1 MAGISKKALAAEW
14 LLGSP
19 AAEIGRLWRI
29 LRASLIV
36 PLLRVSLY
44 VCLVMSTML
53 LIEWLYIGGVVL
65 YVKMFG
71 RKPERRYKWEA
82 VEDGSETGSAAF
94 PMVLVQIPLFNEKEV
109 YKLSIGAA
117 CSLSWP
123 ADRLLIQVVD
133 GSTDILIKDM
143 VEKECM
149 KWAGRGINI
158 IHQTRETREGY
169 KAGALKEGLNYDYVK
184 ECEYVAI
191 FDADFQPEPDF
202 LRRALPFL
210 IHNQDIA
217 LVQARWRFFTGKFSM
232 SLKHELSYDFPVNAV
247 ECLLTRLE
255 EMSLDYHFTA
265 EQEAGSTVHAF
276 FGFNGS
282 AGIWRI
288 AAINEAGGW
297 DDRTTAEDMDLAV
310 RAVLKGWKLVYVGD
324 LELIILFPIGES
336 ELPSTLKAF
345 RSQQHRWSCGPC
357 NLFGKIVMDVIKSK
371 KVSLWKKVYMIYNF
385 FFVRKIVGHTCIFF
399 SYCLVL
405 PLTILIPEVN
415 VPKGGA
421 VFIPCIIAGINSIL
435 ATPRSLH
442 LVFLWILFENV
453 MSLHLTKAIVK
464 GLLGTKN
471 ANEWIITEKI
481 GDSTKINTNN
491 EPVAP
496 EKPRSEVLRDR
507 ILLPELGFAMF
518 LFLSGGYGFLY
529 RNDYYFVYLFLQGIT
544 FTIVGFGLIG
554 T

>member
-1 MAGISKKALAAEW
+1 
-14 LLGSP
+14 
-19 AAEIGRLWRI
+19 
-29 LRASLIV
+29 
-36 PLLRVSLY
+36 
-44 VCLVMSTML
+44 MSTML

-65 YVKMFG
+65 YVKIFG

-82 VEDGSETGSAAF
+82 VEDGSEMGSAAF
-94 PMVLVQIPLFNEKEV
+94 PMILVQIPLCNEKEV

-149 KWAGRGINI
+149 KWANQGINI
-158 IHQTRETREGY
+158 IHQIRETRGGY
-169 KAGALKEGLNYDYVK
+169 KAGALKEGLNYNYVK

-217 LVQARWRFFTGKFSM
+217 LVQARWRF
-232 SLKHELSYDFPVNAV
+232 VNAD

-265 EQEAGSTVHAF
+265 EQEVGSTVHAF

-310 RAVLKGWKLVYVGD
+310 RAALKGWKLVYLGD
-324 LELIILFPIGES
+324 LEVKS

-345 RSQQHRWSCGPC
+345 RLQQHRWSCGPN
-357 NLFGKIVMDVIKSK
+357 NLVGKIMMDVIKSK

-421 VFIPCIIAGINSIL
+421 VFIPCIIAAINSIL

-442 LVFLWILFENV
+442 FVFFWILFESV
-453 MSLHLTKAIVK
+453 MSLHLTKAIFT
-464 GLLGTKN
+464 GLLGTKS
-471 ANEWIITEKI
+471 ANEWIVTEKL
-481 GDSTKINTNN
+481 GDSTKNKTNN

-496 EKPRSEVLRDR
+496 KEPRSGVLRDR

-518 LFLSGGYGFLY
+518 LFFSGGYGFLY

-554 T
+554 K

>member
-1 MAGISKKALAAEW
+1 MPPIILSPALYHNVKQQRAECRKPARISNFLPSPHSLQNSHPHFIVLQFSFFASDLARDTKKTKMQQINSVFKEAMAGISKKALAAEW

-19 AAEIGRLWRI
+19 AVEEIGRLWRI
-29 LRASLIV
+29 LRASFIV
-36 PLLRVSLY
+36 PLLRISLY

-82 VEDGSETGSAAF
+82 VEDGSEMGSAAF

-133 GSTDILIKDM
+133 GSTDILIK
-143 VEKECM
+143 
-149 KWAGRGINI
+149 
-158 IHQTRETREGY
+158 
-169 KAGALKEGLNYDYVK
+169 VK
-184 ECEYVAI
+184 
-191 FDADFQPEPDF
+191 
-202 LRRALPFL
+202 
-210 IHNQDIA
+210 
-217 LVQARWRFFTGKFSM
+217 
-232 SLKHELSYDFPVNAV
+232 
-247 ECLLTRLE
+247 
-255 EMSLDYHFTA
+255 
-265 EQEAGSTVHAF
+265 
-276 FGFNGS
+276 
-282 AGIWRI
+282 
-288 AAINEAGGW
+288 
-297 DDRTTAEDMDLAV
+297 
-310 RAVLKGWKLVYVGD
+310 
-324 LELIILFPIGES
+324 S
-336 ELPSTLKAF
+336 ELPSSLKAF
-345 RSQQHRWSCGPC
+345 RSQQHRWSCGPN
-357 NLFGKIVMDVIKSK
+357 NLFGKILMDVIKSK
-371 KVSLWKKVYMIYNF
+371 KVTLWKKVYMIYNF

-421 VFIPCIIAGINSIL
+421 VFIPCIIAAINSIL
-435 ATPRSLH
+435 ATPRSTVHYYNYLPLH
-442 LVFLWILFENV
+442 FMSV
-453 MSLHLTKAIVK
+453 MSLHLTKAIFT
-464 GLLGTKN
+464 GLLGTKS
-471 ANEWIITEKI
+471 ANEWIVTEKL
-481 GDSTKINTNN
+481 GDSTKNNTNN

-496 EKPRSEVLRDR
+496 KEPRSEVLRDR

-518 LFLSGGYGFLY
+518 LFFSGGYGFLY

-554 T
+554 K

>member
-1 MAGISKKALAAEW
+1 MQQINSVFKEAMAGISKKALAAEW

-29 LRASLIV
+29 LRASFIV
-36 PLLRVSLY
+36 PLLRISLY
-44 VCLVMSTML
+44 VCLLMSTML

-71 RKPERRYKWEA
+71 RKPERKYKWEA

-149 KWAGRGINI
+149 KWASRGINI

-169 KAGALKEGLNYDYVK
+169 KAGALNEGLNYDYVK

-191 FDADFQPEPDF
+191 FDADFQPKPDF

-210 IHNQDIA
+210 THNQDIA
-217 LVQARWRFFTGKFSM
+217 LVQARWRFDSK
-232 SLKHELSYDFPVNAV
+232 K
-247 ECLLTRLE
+247 CLWI
-255 EMSLDYHFTA
+255 YFTA

-310 RAVLKGWKLVYVGD
+310 RAALKGWKLVYVGD
-324 LELIILFPIGES
+324 LEVKS

-357 NLFGKIVMDVIKSK
+357 NLFGKVVMDVIKSK

-421 VFIPCIIAGINSIL
+421 VFIPCIIAAINSIL

-453 MSLHLTKAIVK
+453 MSLHLTKAIVT

-481 GDSTKINTNN
+481 GDSTKNKTNN

-507 ILLPELGFAMF
+507 HHLYDRGIWLDRNIVPR
-518 LFLSGGYGFLY
+518 GYQQQQQQQKK
-529 RNDYYFVYLFLQGIT
+529 RNSLAYVHKGVKL
-544 FTIVGFGLIG
+544 
-554 T
+554 